1 MDRSRLGID
10 CVEAGGPSA
19 GVGCGGRGISRMLEI
34 FNAAKLPD
42 SGRYDTCIFDILGD
56 VVCGGFASPLKKD
69 FGEKVIIVASEEV
82 MALYAANNIAKAVVN
97 YSSNGVVL
105 AGIILNLRD
114 NREDR
119 EPAYR
124 FAKLLNTEIIGFIPR
139 DPLVREAEYRRMTV
153 KSSTRPAR
161 PSPPSTARSPE
172 EDRRDRPQED
182 AAPHPLTDFQFYEYT
197 RYKFAEPPGGIG
209 KDPHQEAEAKR
220 EEMMR
225 STNGTG
231 LVSLKKTNPEAT
243 AKAKER
249 EQVEEVEFERE
260 LRAGRQAVR
269 LGKVRADEAVRRLK
283 AAFPAQACTLSS
295 VELGL

>member
-1 MDRSRLGID
+1 
-10 CVEAGGPSA
+10 
-19 GVGCGGRGISRMLEI
+19 MLEI
-34 FNAAKLPD
+34 FNAAKLLD

-69 FGEKVIIVASEEV
+69 FGEKVVIVASEEV

-124 FAKLLNTEIIGFIPR
+124 FAKLLNTSIIGFVPR

-153 KSSTRPAR
+153 VEHAPASSIAAVYREIGEKILAIDPKSI
-161 PSPPSTARSPE
+161 
-172 EDRRDRPQED
+172 
-182 AAPHPLTDFQFYEYT
+182 PLPTPLSDFEFYEYT
-197 RYKFAEPPGGIG
+197 RHKFATPPGGIG
-209 KDPHQEAEAKR
+209 RDPHTEAEAKR
-220 EEMMR
+220 EQMMR
-225 STNGTG
+225 DTHGSG
-231 LVSLKKTNPEAT
+231 LVTLAANPKAA
-243 AKAKER
+243 AKAKQR
-249 EQVEEVEFERE
+249 EEEQEAAFEQE

-269 LGKVRADEAVRRLK
+269 LGKVRPDEAVRRLK
-283 AAFPAQACTLSS
+283 AAFPAEACTLSA
-295 VELGL
+295 VEFGS